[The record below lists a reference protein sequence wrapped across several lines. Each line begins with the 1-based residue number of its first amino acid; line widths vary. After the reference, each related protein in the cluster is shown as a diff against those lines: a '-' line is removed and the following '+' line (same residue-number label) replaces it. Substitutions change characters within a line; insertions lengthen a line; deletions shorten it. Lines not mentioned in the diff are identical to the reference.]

1 MPVADICRKAGISQ
15 ATYFNPRPLPD
26 WPHVHKELKRRAV
39 TLLLLWEE
47 YRAEHTDGYGY
58 SRFCDLHRDWR
69 KTISPTMRQTHGLP
83 RSYLSTSLAT
93 PCRSSMPR
101 RERNGVL
108 MSSSRCWEHLCGG
121 GLVGRAC
128 RLDRANPRSTRRARS
143 AFSISSHLPPSPYS
157 NL

>member
-1 MPVADICRKAGISQ
+1 M
-15 ATYFNPRPLPD
+15 
-26 WPHVHKELKRRAV
+26 

-93 PCRSSMPR
+93 
-101 RERNGVL
+101 GVL

-121 GLVGRAC
+121 VLVGRAC
-128 RLDRANPRSTRRARS
+128 RLDRANPRPTRRRHEA
-143 AFSISSHLPPSPYS
+143 PP
-157 NL
+157 LV